1 MREVAIIGVGAHPA
15 GRFPEKPL
23 KALAYPAIWNA
34 LDDAGVKAADVEA
47 AYFGNSLGGLLT
59 GQEGVRGQVVLQH
72 SGITG
77 IPIVNVENACA
88 SAMTALRGAWLEI
101 ASGVAD
107 VALAVGAEK
116 MNVGNSA
123 RTIGALSADS
133 ELDLSDMGMQFT
145 ATYAIHPKINLK
157 SRMQEYGWTAADL
170 AKPAVKNSYNGSL
183 NPLAQHRR
191 PLTIDEIV
199 QSRLI
204 AEPLTLLMC
213 SSISDGAAAAVLC
226 AADLAPR
233 FASRMP
239 IKIASCVLRSGSLP
253 APGDD
258 RPNSATTSAFAA
270 YENAGIGPE
279 DLEAIELHDAMA
291 PAELIL
297 YERLGLCAPGE
308 GPRLIDERVT
318 TLGGRI
324 PVNPSGGLCSRGHP
338 VGATGLLQI
347 CELVWQMRGEA
358 GPRQIEPRPKSDPG
372 AEPGGIAAGP
382 GFGGLWRDDL
392 EVLSAPGRRSR
403 CGAGRV
409 RASPDHFQSTRA
421 T

>member
-1 MREVAIIGVGAHPA
+1 
-15 GRFPEKPL
+15 
-23 KALAYPAIWNA
+23 
-34 LDDAGVKAADVEA
+34 
-47 AYFGNSLGGLLT
+47 
-59 GQEGVRGQVVLQH
+59 
-72 SGITG
+72 
-77 IPIVNVENACA
+77 
-88 SAMTALRGAWLEI
+88 
-101 ASGVAD
+101 
-107 VALAVGAEK
+107 
-116 MNVGNSA
+116 
-123 RTIGALSADS
+123 
-133 ELDLSDMGMQFT
+133 MGMQFT
-145 ATYAIHPKINLK
+145 ATYAIHPKINIK

-239 IKIASCVLRSGSLP
+239 IRIASCVLQSGVYRL
-253 APGDD
+253 PGDD
-258 RPNSATTSAFAA
+258 RPDSATTSASAA
-270 YENAGIGPE
+270 YENAGIGPD

-358 GPRQIEPRPKSDPG
+358 GPRQIEPRPKVTL
-372 AEPGGIAAGP
+372 AQNQ
-382 GFGGLWRDDL
+382 GGLLLGQD
-392 EVLSAPGRRSR
+392 SAAYGVTILK
-403 CGAGRV
+403 C
-409 RASPDHFQSTRA
+409 
-421 T
+421 